1 MKNTRLSLG
10 ELALIASGLLTIVV
24 VAIVDYK
31 INPVWDIGR
40 VFGFTAFMS
49 AFTWLCFLENSQP
62 SLLARSLLT
71 VQIAAAFYLFVGFP
85 FEPIMVL
92 LVVCAGQVPYVAG
105 RYSHILLV
113 LVNIPFFVYSHFYS
127 EMPLHTLSL
136 VMFLGF
142 QLFAGSSSQARK
154 EAKENKEEL
163 ETVNL
168 KLHATQ
174 ALLAQQSQQQE
185 RMRIARDLHDS
196 IGHRL
201 TALSLQLE
209 HAKHQNPDEF
219 EPWRA
224 ELGGQ
229 VKETLGQLREIVKAT
244 RQQGEIELVD
254 VLKRLQTSL
263 PKNIQLVYPESLPVN
278 DPELGEQLAYCV
290 QEAISN
296 ALRHGGADR
305 IEISNPSIEPLQLKV
320 SDNGRSIQQWQA
332 GSGLLGMR
340 ERLKDYGGS
349 VELSPN
355 GRGMDLNLIT
365 AVSS

>member
-1 MKNTRLSLG
+1 MKNTRMTLG
-10 ELALIASGLLTIVV
+10 ELALIASGLLTILV

-31 INPVWDIGR
+31 INPVWNVGR
-40 VFGFTAFMS
+40 AIGFTVFMS
-49 AFTWLCFLENSQP
+49 AFTWLCFLEDIQSK
-62 SLLARSLLT
+62 LMLRGLMA
-71 VQIAAAFYLFVGFP
+71 VQIVCAFYLFVGFP

-92 LVVCAGQVPYVAG
+92 LVVTAGQVPYVAG

-113 LVNIPFFVYSHFYS
+113 LVNIPFFVYSSFYS

-163 ETVNL
+163 EAVNL

-185 RMRIARDLHDS
+185 RLRIARDLHDS

-209 HAKHQNPDEF
+209 HAKHQNPESF

-224 ELGGQ
+224 ELGEQ
-229 VKETLGQLREIVKAT
+229 VKGTLGQLREIVKAT
-244 RQQGEIELVD
+244 RQQGEIELVE

-263 PKNIQLVYPESLPVN
+263 PKNIQLLYPESLPVN
-278 DPELGEQLAYCV
+278 DPELGEQLAFCM

-305 IEISNPSIEPLQLKV
+305 IEISSPSAAPLQLKV
-320 SDNGRSIQQWQA
+320 RDNGRSIQQWQA

-340 ERLKDYGGS
+340 ERLKEYGGS

-355 GRGMDLNLIT
+355 GQGMDLNLIT
-365 AVSS
+365 AVSR